1 MAQTAGSTPWYSR
14 AEAGYGIGLWLI
26 ERIAGLAGRR
36 IAHLVVAPVAAYFML
51 VRSAERRASR
61 EFLSRVLGRPAGLL
75 DCFRHFHTFARV
87 AVDRV
92 FLLAPG
98 GHRIP
103 MHVTGQGEM
112 AARLGNGRGCILLS
126 AHLGSFEAA
135 RQAGLVNPAL
145 NLRVLLDRAVNR
157 RLVDRLERID
167 PTFAAGIID
176 AAGEP
181 LALTLQIG
189 ECLRAGDWVGWLGD
203 RHRGDERTISV
214 TFLGNEARFPVSP
227 FIIAQLF
234 QVPVF
239 LVLAKFDGWG
249 YSVDVEEL
257 VDEVVHAGR
266 DRDPFVRARVTLFAE
281 RLAQH
286 VRAAPYNW
294 FNFYDFWNT

>member
-1 MAQTAGSTPWYSR
+1 MAQTVVSTPWHSR
-14 AEAGYGIGLWLI
+14 AEAGYGFGLWI
-26 ERIAGLAGRR
+26 VERIAGLAGRR
-36 IAHLVVAPVAAYFML
+36 VAHLVMAPIAAYFVL
-51 VRSAERRASR
+51 ARSAERRASR
-61 EFLSRVLGRPAGLL
+61 EFLSRVLGRPAGIR
-75 DCFRHFHTFARV
+75 DCFRHFYTFARV

-92 FLLAPG
+92 FLLSPR

-103 MHVTGQGEM
+103 MHVSGQQELE
-112 AARLGNGRGCILLS
+112 ARLGKGRGCILLS

-135 RQAGLVNPAL
+135 RQAGLINPKL
-145 NLRVLLDRAVNR
+145 HLRVLLDRAVNR
-157 RLVDRLERID
+157 RLVERLERID
-167 PTFAAGIID
+167 PTFAEGIID
-176 AAGEP
+176 AAGDP

-189 ECLRAGDWVGWLGD
+189 ECLRAGEWVGWLGD

-214 TFLGNEARFPVSP
+214 SFLGAEARFPASP

-239 LVLAKFDGWG
+239 LVLAEFDGWG
-249 YSVDVEEL
+249 YAVDVEEL
-257 VDEVVHAGR
+257 ADDAVHDGL
-266 DRDPFVRARVTLFAE
+266 DRDSVVSARVALFAE